1 MHNQFNAG
9 VKFNDKIS
17 DNLPFQ
23 KRCYVPLVIATEKC
37 KVLVI

>member
-23 KRCYVPLVIATEKC
+23 KRCYVPLVIATEN
-37 KVLVI
+37 VEY